1 MNIPEVEKIVGF
13 FLWLVF
19 MVLSLR
25 REREKKREK
34 SEGGQVE
41 GGGRGGEPELKRGD
55 SVHASFTVVGLTKKT
70 EITDM

>member
-1 MNIPEVEKIVGF
+1 
-13 FLWLVF
+13 

-25 REREKKREK
+25 RERENKREK

-41 GGGRGGEPELKRGD
+41 GGGRGGEPELRRGD
-55 SVHASFTVVGLTKKT
+55 SVHASFTVAGLTKKT